1 MRYEETMA
9 PRGRPR
15 CFDRTQALQKAMEVF
30 WARGYE
36 GTSMTELT
44 AAMGIASPSLY
55 AAFGSKQQLFRE
67 ASELYART
75 QGSGTWAAFDGH
87 ATAREAI
94 ETLLRTTAESVT
106 APGKPPGCFTVFAA
120 ANCTPENDEIRHD
133 MTKRRISVCDHVRL
147 RLERAVAEGELP
159 PGTNARSLTSYFMA
173 VQQGMS
179 IRARDGGSRE
189 ELLDVAR
196 HAMVVWDGLAAPP
209 AAAGTSSLPAR

>member
-1 MRYEETMA
+1 MA

-55 AAFGSKQQLFRE
+55 AAFGSKQQLFRAATE
-67 ASELYART
+67 HYAQT
-75 QGSGTWAAFDGH
+75 EGSGTWATFDAH

-94 ETLLRTTAESVT
+94 ETLLRTTAENVT
-106 APGKPPGCFTVFAA
+106 APGKPPGCFTIFAA
-120 ANCTPENDEIRHD
+120 ANCAPENDEVRRD
-133 MTKRRISVCDHVRL
+133 MTQRRVSVCDHVRL
-147 RLERAVAEGELP
+147 RLERAIAEGELP

-189 ELLDVAR
+189 ELLDVAE
-196 HAMVVWDGLAAPP
+196 HAMAVWNGLARP
-209 AAAGTSSLPAR
+209 AATTTGT